1 MLADKFCVVFANLKP
16 KRLGGVMSNG
26 MVMCAGNNDIGFEII
41 RPPPGSK
48 IGERL
53 QLEGNPIN
61 GAPVSQN
68 PGAAQLNPKKKI
80 EGGFLPLLKT
90 DSEGNCQFN
99 GLNLVTAAG
108 KVKVPSLKNAP
119 IS

>member
-1 MLADKFCVVFANLKP
+1 
-16 KRLGGVMSNG
+16 MSNG
-26 MVMCAGNNDIGFEII
+26 MVMCAGNTEDGFEII

-61 GAPVSQN
+61 GEPVQEN

-90 DSEGNCQFN
+90 DANGNC
-99 GLNLVTAAG
+99 
-108 KVKVPSLKNAP
+108 
-119 IS
+119 